1 MFSSVFFWF
10 WVEVIVGSA
19 LEVVLV
25 SLLIKSIR
33 SRS

>member
-1 MFSSVFFWF
+1 MVFFWF
-10 WVEVIVGSA
+10 WVELAVGVV
-19 LEVVLV
+19 LEVFLV

>member
-1 MFSSVFFWF
+1 MVFFWF
-10 WVEVIVGSA
+10 WVELAVGVV
-19 LEVVLV
+19 LEVILI